1 MNWIL
6 AAIVLLAI
14 AAFVFSL
21 VLARRLRRMP
31 RVLML
36 HSLQPRFPDISAIAP
51 QRFEQLLNAAAKIGL
66 KSAFLDEALAD
77 RKCFAITFDDGYDD
91 LLSIMSL
98 VQERKTAVTVF
109 VPTAY
114 LGKANEWDNL
124 LLRGRRKHLTPEQV
138 RELAAAGV
146 QFGSHGHT
154 HRDLTSLSEAD
165 LKAELLESRRILT
178 ALSSRE
184 VVALAF
190 PFGRYDARVS
200 EMARSLGFRIQL
212 TSAARTEDNGVYGRV
227 AISALDNGLT
237 MRAKLRGSLLGGFES
252 LKSAVISSCS
262 YLTPLTR
269 KIL

>member
-6 AAIVLLAI
+6 AASALLAI

-36 HSLQPRFPDISAIAP
+36 HSLKPRFPDVSAIAL
-51 QRFEQLLNAAAKIGL
+51 QQFEQLLNAATKVGL
-66 KSAFLDEALAD
+66 KPAFLDEALAD
-77 RKCFAITFDDGYDD
+77 RGCFAITFDDGYDD
-91 LLSIMSL
+91 LVGILPL
-98 VQERKTAVTVF
+98 VKEQKAAVTVF
-109 VPTAY
+109 LPTAY

-124 LLRGRRKHLTPEQV
+124 LLWGRRKHLTPEQV
-138 RELAAAGV
+138 RELAVAGV

-154 HRDLTSLSEAD
+154 HRDLTSLSDAD
-165 LKAELLESRRILT
+165 LRAELLESRRILT

-184 VVALAF
+184 IVSLAF
-190 PFGRYDARVS
+190 PFGRYNARVS
-200 EMARSLGFRIQL
+200 EIARSLGFRIQL
-212 TSAARTEDNGVYGRV
+212 TSSARREDNGVYGRV
-227 AISALDNGLT
+227 AINALDNGFT